1 MKENFKSFGG
11 SSCLARR
18 SSKRRRLLKTMADQ
32 SPTAEYQA
40 AKPRFQRVEDNAFHQ
55 GNFVINCTMIRAIV
69 LPVIFLTSAMIA
81 SAADQPNN
89 PDDPGE
95 FDIEP
100 PILKQN
106 LSDELAEAGTPDGDV
121 VRCEKKLERSK
132 RNAAGAERLWRIGV
146 LAKVEVEQ
154 RALKVVKCEAEVAS
168 ARVVQAKGAVAEQE
182 SRVASGEATK
192 QELEVA
198 KTALAQLIEAEQKA
212 VAKRETAELEFAE
225 ANLRRQQ
232 RLLGLGSAHKSDV
245 TNAEE
250 KLAELKTPKN

>member
-1 MKENFKSFGG
+1 
-11 SSCLARR
+11 
-18 SSKRRRLLKTMADQ
+18 
-32 SPTAEYQA
+32 
-40 AKPRFQRVEDNAFHQ
+40 
-55 GNFVINCTMIRAIV
+55 MIRAIA
-69 LPVIFLTSAMIA
+69 LPVMFLTSAMIA
-81 SAADQPNN
+81 LAADQSSNS
-89 PDDPGE
+89 DEPGE
-95 FDIEP
+95 LDIEP

-121 VRCEKKLERSK
+121 ARCDKKLERAK

-154 RALKVVKCEAEVAS
+154 RALKVIKCEAELAN
-168 ARVVQAKGAVAEQE
+168 ARVAQAKETVAEQE
-182 SRVASGEATK
+182 SRVASGETSK

-198 KTALAQLIEAEQKA
+198 KTALAELIEAEQKA

-232 RLLGLGSAHKSDV
+232 RLLKLGSAHKSDV

-250 KLAELKTPKN
+250 KLAELKAPKN

>member
-1 MKENFKSFGG
+1 
-11 SSCLARR
+11 
-18 SSKRRRLLKTMADQ
+18 
-32 SPTAEYQA
+32 
-40 AKPRFQRVEDNAFHQ
+40 
-55 GNFVINCTMIRAIV
+55 MIRAIA
-69 LPVIFLTSAMIA
+69 LPVMLLTSAMIVL
-81 SAADQPNN
+81 AADQPINS
-89 PDDPGE
+89 DEPGE

-121 VRCEKKLERSK
+121 ARCEKKLERAK
-132 RNAAGAERLWRIGV
+132 RNAAGAERLWKIGV
-146 LAKVEVEQ
+146 LARVEVEQ
-154 RALKVVKCEAEVAS
+154 RALKMVKCETEVAS
-168 ARVVQAKGAVAEQE
+168 ARVAQGKETVAQQE
-182 SRVASGEATK
+182 SRVASGETTK

-232 RLLGLGSAHKSDV
+232 RLLKLGSAHKSDV

-250 KLAELKTPKN
+250 KLAELKAPKN

>member
-1 MKENFKSFGG
+1 
-11 SSCLARR
+11 
-18 SSKRRRLLKTMADQ
+18 
-32 SPTAEYQA
+32 
-40 AKPRFQRVEDNAFHQ
+40 
-55 GNFVINCTMIRAIV
+55 MIRAIA
-69 LPVIFLTSAMIA
+69 LPVMFLTSAMIA
-81 SAADQPNN
+81 LAADQSSNS
-89 PDDPGE
+89 DEPGE

-121 VRCEKKLERSK
+121 ARCEKKLERAK
-132 RNAAGAERLWRIGV
+132 RNAAGAERLWKIGV

-154 RALKVVKCEAEVAS
+154 RALKMVKCETEVAS
-168 ARVVQAKGAVAEQE
+168 ARVAQAKETVAQQE
-182 SRVASGEATK
+182 SRVASGETTK

-232 RLLGLGSAHKSDV
+232 RLLKLGSAHKSDV

-250 KLAELKTPKN
+250 KLAELKAPKN